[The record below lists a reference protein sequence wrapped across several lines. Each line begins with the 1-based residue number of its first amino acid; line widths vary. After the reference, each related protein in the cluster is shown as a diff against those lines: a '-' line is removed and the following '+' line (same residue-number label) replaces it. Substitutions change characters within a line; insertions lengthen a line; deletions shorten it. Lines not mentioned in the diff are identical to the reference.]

1 MMISKFKYVA
11 LLSAFAVSACTNTL
25 DNFIKSDLGLFDGGA
40 NTEILTDRKIE
51 ICWNQA
57 ELPGDGYVGLT
68 PSQAIG
74 LTEVEGA
81 SEDQIEFYKACL
93 LS

>member
-1 MMISKFKYVA
+1 MMSKFKYVA
-11 LLSAFAVSACTNTL
+11 LLGVFTVSACTNTL
-25 DNFIKSDLGLFDGGA
+25 DNFIKSDLGLFAGGA

-51 ICWNQA
+51 ICWTQA
-57 ELPGDGYVGLT
+57 GLPGDGYVGLT
-68 PSQAIG
+68 PSEAIG

-81 SEDQIEFYKACL
+81 SEEQIDLYKSCL